1 MLAAEQ
7 LSERPAA
14 FFGISDRKGAIRV
27 GMDADFAI
35 LEQGAFIWDE
45 AKAHDGLNWSPFHG
59 DTFTVRVGAT
69 YLRGACGFDGNTIT
83 GRQGSGRYVAR
94 GADCWFGN

>member
-1 MLAAEQ
+1 MVDVKVQPHADCI
-7 LSERPAA
+7 
-14 FFGISDRKGAIRV
+14 GGNDV
-27 GMDADFAI
+27 VDFAI